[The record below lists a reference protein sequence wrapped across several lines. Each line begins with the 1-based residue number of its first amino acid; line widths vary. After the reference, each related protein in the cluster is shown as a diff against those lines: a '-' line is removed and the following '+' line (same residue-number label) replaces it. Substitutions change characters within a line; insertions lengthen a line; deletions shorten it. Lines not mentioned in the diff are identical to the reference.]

1 MHLLVW
7 GAEMISQGRN
17 WKEVFNFEIKSR
29 WSKFIYIDR
38 YSYDDSFHTAY
49 IGDEDFS
56 LKLSD
61 KQYASN
67 DHNFIEAR
75 KLLFCSDS
83 RRRYSILDGTLKNAF
98 SKKAADSPYVS
109 SDMVPIL
116 VE

>member
-1 MHLLVW
+1 
-7 GAEMISQGRN
+7 MISQGRN

-38 YSYDDSFHTAY
+38 YSYDGDFHTAY
-49 IGDEDFS
+49 VGDKDFS
-56 LKLSD
+56 LNFFN

-83 RRRYSILDGTLKNAF
+83 HHRYSILDGTLKNAF